1 MSDTSKSAREAL
13 SGAQTLIDANAHH
26 FAALC
31 VVEGRVVIESLDRH
45 QIALYEFAGL
55 AARLLAAEQLME
67 AATPTSSG
75 GPVFDLRREL
85 ATLYVAE
92 TVRDCLRLFAFRE
105 SEFRLS
111 SDTLD
116 SLLHTPVIIAFLN
129 ERLNSQIYQTIASLI
144 DQTNSAGA
152 DVLSDE
158 HDALRATF
166 GRYAADKVA
175 PLAEQIHREDL
186 LLPDSQIE
194 DLAAMGCFGI
204 TIPTRY
210 GGLLDEDNPD
220 HTAMVI
226 ISEELSRASF
236 PTAGSLI
243 TRPELLSKALL
254 KGGTE
259 EQKEKWLP
267 LIASGQ
273 CQVAVAV
280 TEPDYGSNVA
290 SLRTTAR
297 PADGGW
303 RISGTKTWSTFAGRS
318 DTLMVLAR
326 TDPDLSK
333 AHRGLSLFI
342 AEKPPAYG
350 HSFEHSGR
358 NGRIEGRAIATLG
371 YRGMHSYEVLFD
383 NYFVP
388 ADNLI
393 GGEAGLTYSR
403 QREVFG
409 QSLLAYPL
417 TQHKLARMAMMIQA
431 TRQLAYHAAR
441 QMDTGAGS
449 VEAAMVKLIAAR
461 AAEWI
466 TRESQQLHGGMGYA
480 EEFPI
485 SRHFIDARV
494 LSIFEGTEEVL
505 ALRIIAK
512 ALLETAALDG
522 FEAD

>member
-1 MSDTSKSAREAL
+1 MGLIGPNGSGKTTLFDCLSRVQSIDGGQVFFKGVEITRKKPFQVARLGMARTFQVIRVYRDL
-13 SGAQTLIDANAHH
+13 SIIENMLLSRQWRGEHLLNLQNAP
-26 FAALC
+26 
-31 VVEGRVVIESLDRH
+31 
-45 QIALYEFAGL
+45 QL
-55 AARLLAAEQLME
+55 AAGMNGQRGFGGSRPHDNYSAEMPRSLLR
-67 AATPTSSG
+67 G
-75 GPVFDLRREL
+75 G
-85 ATLYVAE
+85 
-92 TVRDCLRLFAFRE
+92 
-105 SEFRLS
+105 S
-111 SDTLD
+111 
-116 SLLHTPVIIAFLN
+116 LHTPVIIAFLN

-273 CQVAVAV
+273 RQVAVAV

-303 RISGTKTWSTFAGRS
+303 RISGTKTWSTFEGRS

-358 NGRIEGRAIATLG
+358 KWA
-371 YRGMHSYEVLFD
+371 H
-383 NYFVP
+383 
-388 ADNLI
+388 
-393 GGEAGLTYSR
+393 
-403 QREVFG
+403 
-409 QSLLAYPL
+409 
-417 TQHKLARMAMMIQA
+417 
-431 TRQLAYHAAR
+431 
-441 QMDTGAGS
+441 
-449 VEAAMVKLIAAR
+449 
-461 AAEWI
+461 
-466 TRESQQLHGGMGYA
+466 
-480 EEFPI
+480 
-485 SRHFIDARV
+485 
-494 LSIFEGTEEVL
+494 
-505 ALRIIAK
+505 
-512 ALLETAALDG
+512 
-522 FEAD
+522 